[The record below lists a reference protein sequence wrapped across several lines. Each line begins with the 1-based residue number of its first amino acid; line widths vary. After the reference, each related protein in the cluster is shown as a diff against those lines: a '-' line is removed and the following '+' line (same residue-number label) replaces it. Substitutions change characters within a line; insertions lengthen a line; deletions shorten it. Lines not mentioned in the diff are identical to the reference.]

1 MDHQYRQNCSILHG
15 LWDISI
21 FVFCDFFAKK
31 FENSKWATRQKF
43 FLKIGIATLQGYP
56 VGQTFHRNCSIAHS
70 FWDRSIFVFCNFC
83 EIFENSKWLPIL
95 ARHKFLENQNGY
107 AAEIPYGSKIL
118 LKLLNLTRFL
128 RYKHFC
134 VLQFCQK
141 FENSNWP
148 PFLAS
153 ETKIFWKLEWL
164 LCRDILWVKN
174 FVEIALFR
182 TVF

>member
-1 MDHQYRQNCSILHG
+1 MRYKH
-15 LWDISI
+15 
-21 FVFCDFFAKK
+21 FCVLRFFCKK
-31 FENSKWATRQKF
+31 IRKFKMGDKTKF
-43 FLKIGIATLQGYP
+43 FLKIGIATLQRYP
-56 VGQTFHRNCSIAHS
+56 VGQTFHRNCSIAHG

-83 EIFENSKWLPIL
+83 EIFENSKWPPIL

-107 AAEIPYGSKIL
+107 AAEIPYGPKIL
-118 LKLLNLTRFL
+118 LKLLNLTRFS

-134 VLQFCQK
+134 VLQFLPKIRK
-141 FENSNWP
+141 FKLTAI
-148 PFLAS
+148 FGK
-153 ETKIFWKLEWL
+153 TKIFWKLEWL